1 MLINIQSIVVGKL
14 IVDGDLVVQDT
25 SDINITA
32 RSVFIRSGSL
42 HVGNSS
48 HPFTHQFT
56 IQINGG
62 LYDSEDYIDPLL
74 NLNKYLVVTGSLAL
88 YGVKPASQIT
98 YLKQGALKGDD
109 KIHPGSSSGWK
120 VGDKLSLSPSFS
132 NYNEYE

>member
-1 MLINIQSIVVGKL
+1 MLIDIQPKIIDKF
-14 IVDGDLVVQDT
+14 IVDGDLVVQD
-25 SDINITA
+25 SFDINITA
-32 RSVFIRSGSL
+32 QSVFIRSGSL
-42 HVGNSS
+42 NVGNSS
-48 HPFTHQFT
+48 NPFTHQFT

-98 YLKQGALKGDD
+98 YLKQGAMKGSD